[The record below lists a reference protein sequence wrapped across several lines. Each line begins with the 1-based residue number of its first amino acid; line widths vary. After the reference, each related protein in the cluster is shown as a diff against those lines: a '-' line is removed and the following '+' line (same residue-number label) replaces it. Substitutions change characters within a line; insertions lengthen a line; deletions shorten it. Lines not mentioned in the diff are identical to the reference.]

1 MGTNL
6 GDKKEN
12 LTRAINEIKKIGEVL
27 ACSSV
32 YETEPVGFVNQ
43 PFFYNQVIEVQA
55 TVPPQELLVVLK
67 NIEQKMGR
75 VSTMRNGPRIIDCDM
90 LYYGNVTLK
99 TDVLTIPHPRAAER
113 AFVLIPLSDIAPEFV
128 DPQKKK
134 QIREM
139 VEGLSKEERNKVK
152 QLYRHA

>member
-1 MGTNL
+1 MGKNL